1 MFEQETEQLVLT
13 TRQEEGVFLVSDG
26 MFHPVHLQAG
36 ELEIPRAPEGQ
47 ALSDPLLLAKER
59 AELAVGRHGL
69 PPLVIAAGLAK
80 RVLDVSCQLRVD
92 GDSVASSLGVGP
104 VEVFAG

>member
-1 MFEQETEQLVLT
+1 MFEQETEQLILT
-13 TRQEEGVFLVSDG
+13 SCQEEGVFLVSDG

-69 PPLVIAAGLAK
+69 PPFVIAAGLSK
-80 RVLDVSCQLRVD
+80 RVLDESCQLRVD
-92 GDSVASSLGVGP
+92 GDPVSKIGRASCREGG
-104 VEVFAG
+104 

>member
-26 MFHPVHLQAG
+26 MFHLVHLQAG

-47 ALSDPLLLAKER
+47 ALSDPLLLAKAR
-59 AELAVGRHGL
+59 AELAVGSHGL
-69 PPLVIAAGLAK
+69 PPFVIAAGLAK
-80 RVLDVSCQLRVD
+80 RVLDASCQLRVD
-92 GDSVASSLGVGP
+92 GDPVSSVLGVGAG
-104 VEVFAG
+104 EVLAG